1 MIGLMTMNRKL
12 IINELDRHFI
22 NPKCELEYTKDYE
35 LLLSV
40 MLSAQTTDKSV
51 NAATR
56 ELYKKYDTL
65 EKLSTLS
72 EDEISSYISRI
83 GFHNVKSKNFKKIVS
98 ILKDIG
104 YVPNDRKF
112 LESLPGVGRKT
123 ASVVLGQLFDVP
135 SFAVD
140 THVFRLAHR
149 FGITN
154 SKDDV
159 LSTEKKLKKY
169 FKESEYNR
177 VNSQMVLFGRYI
189 CTSKKPKCELCNL
202 KNICKE
208 KTFNS
213 LTTTLKNDINSE

>member
-72 EDEISSYISRI
+72 ENEISSYISRI
-83 GFHNVKSKNFKKIVS
+83 GFNNVKSKNFKKIVS

-104 YVPNDRKF
+104 YVPNDREF

-123 ASVVLGQLFDVP
+123 ASVVLGELFDVP

-140 THVFRLAHR
+140 THVFRVAHR

-208 KTFNS
+208 KN
-213 LTTTLKNDINSE
+213 IQ

>member
-12 IINELDRHFI
+12 IINELDRHF
-22 NPKCELEYTKDYE
+22 NSPKCELEYTKDYE

-51 NAATR
+51 NDATR

-72 EDEISSYISRI
+72 ENEISSYISRI

-104 YVPNDRKF
+104 YVPNDREF

-123 ASVVLGQLFDVP
+123 ASVVLGELFDVP

-208 KTFNS
+208 KN
-213 LTTTLKNDINSE
+213 IQ